1 MTWVDDFAYLLSP
14 VSVPGEQASD
24 DTFRYASYLDIHTE
38 SHFPDLSDVKIV
50 LLGVQD
56 GRRSNEASMHRG
68 ADIIRNKFYSLFHH
82 GPELKI
88 ADLGNIAQGNEPSD
102 TDHAVKTVVKS
113 LIDRNIAVIIIGGSQ
128 ELTYSNYSAY
138 EVLESTVNVALVDA
152 KIDLGEFRDE
162 LSAENFLSKI
172 VIHDPSYLFNLS
184 VLGYQT
190 YYNDPAT
197 IELLEKLFFDAHRL
211 GILSGDVKKTEPL
224 LRNADLVSFDI
235 CAIANESAPGSMQP
249 NGFTGEEF
257 CQMARYAGISDK
269 TTSFGIY
276 NYVPENDP
284 TGQTAMLI
292 AQGIWCILDGFS
304 HRFREYPMMSK
315 KNFIEYKVQMP
326 DNADEISFYKSIRT
340 DKWWVNVPYSGN
352 ATNRKFGR
360 HHVVPCTYADY
371 ELACNGEVPDMWWRT
386 YQKLG

>member
-14 VSVPGEQASD
+14 VSVAGEQASN
-24 DTFRYASYLDIHTE
+24 DTYRYTSYFDVHTE
-38 SHFPDLSDVKIV
+38 SHFPDLSDVQIV

-56 GRRSNEASMHRG
+56 GRRFGAVNMNRG
-68 ADIIRNKFYSLFHH
+68 ADIIREKLYGLFHH
-82 GPELKI
+82 GAEVKV

-128 ELTYSNYSAY
+128 DLTYANYSAY
-138 EVLESTVNVALVDA
+138 EVLESTINVAIVDS
-152 KIDLGEFRDE
+152 KIDLGEFRDD
-162 LSAENFLSKI
+162 LSPDNFLSKI

-197 IELLEKLFFDAHRL
+197 IELLEKLYFDAHRL
-211 GILSGDVKKTEPL
+211 GVLNGDVKNTEPL
-224 LRNADLVSFDI
+224 FRNADLISFDLS
-235 CAIANESAPGSMQP
+235 ALANQAAPGSGQP
-249 NGFTGEEF
+249 NGFSGEDF

-276 NYVPENDP
+276 NYVPVNDP
-284 TGQTAMLI
+284 TGQTALLI
-292 AQGIWCILDGFS
+292 AQSIWCIIDGFS
-304 HRFREYPMMSK
+304 HRFREFPLMSK

-326 DNADEISFYKSIRT
+326 DNADEISFFKSKRT
-340 DKWWVNVPYSGN
+340 DKWWVNVPYAGN
-352 ATNRKFGR
+352 ATNRKVGR